1 MSNNFC
7 LLDSKKFNENLQA
20 VNLGKTL
27 QNTILIDS
35 NNNLLQNNTVN
46 EQANNIQYI
55 NKKNQNI
62 INPQINNNQDIQ
74 KCYLNNSNN
83 NQDIQKCYLN
93 NSLYAIYNNGNEKIK
108 YIKDEKN
115 NDIYDIDMNNETEFS
130 FQEKLKEI
138 KMENNSIPDKNL
150 NNIIP
155 DKNLNNIIP
164 DKNLNNII
172 PDNNLNNII
181 PDNNLNNFMD
191 NHFQSQTTN
200 CNLTILG
207 NNGSQTTNINPGN
220 TSLNLKEVY
229 SKTDVGNPFNRPNLS
244 INNQKNI
251 LTEKSRKEENNK
263 LLSELNNMPI
273 TESHIEQN
281 VNSNNSNEEFFNNN
295 NPILDIPTVKSNY
308 N

>member
-7 LLDSKKFNENLQA
+7 LLDSQRFNENLQA

-62 INPQINNNQDIQ
+62 INLQINNNQDIQ
-74 KCYLNNSNN
+74 KCH
-83 NQDIQKCYLN
+83 LN
-93 NSLYAIYNNGNEKIK
+93 NSLYAIYINGNEKIK
-108 YIKDEKN
+108 YIKDENN

-138 KMENNSIPDKNL
+138 KNSQKMVNNSIPHQNL
-150 NNIIP
+150 NNITIP
-155 DKNLNNIIP
+155 DQNLNNI
-164 DKNLNNII
+164 
-172 PDNNLNNII
+172 
-181 PDNNLNNFMD
+181 MD
-191 NHFQSQTTN
+191 NHCQSQTTN
-200 CNLTILG
+200 CKLTILG
-207 NNGSQTTNINPGN
+207 NNDSHIINNNPGN
-220 TSLNLKEVY
+220 TLLNLKEDTEVY
-229 SKTDVGNPFNRPNLS
+229 SKTDFGNPLNRPNLS
-244 INNQKNI
+244 INNQNSNKQNQKDI

-263 LLSELNNMPI
+263 LQSELNNMPI

-295 NPILDIPTVKSNY
+295 NNNPILDIPTVKSNY

>member
-74 KCYLNNSNN
+74 KCYLNNS
-83 NQDIQKCYLN
+83 
-93 NSLYAIYNNGNEKIK
+93 LYAIYNNGNEKIK

-138 KMENNSIPDKNL
+138 KKNSQKMEINSISDKNL

-164 DKNLNNII
+164 DQNLNNI
-172 PDNNLNNII
+172 
-181 PDNNLNNFMD
+181 MD

-200 CNLTILG
+200 CKLTILG
-207 NNGSQTTNINPGN
+207 NKESQIININPGN
-220 TSLNLKEVY
+220 TLLNFKEDTIVY
-229 SKTDVGNPFNRPNLS
+229 SKTEVRNPSNRPNLS
-244 INNQKNI
+244 INNQNSNKQNQKDI

-263 LLSELNNMPI
+263 LLSELNNMPT

>member
-74 KCYLNNSNN
+74 KCYLNNS
-83 NQDIQKCYLN
+83 
-93 NSLYAIYNNGNEKIK
+93 LYAIYNNGNEKIK
-108 YIKDEKN
+108 YIKDENN

-130 FQEKLKEI
+130 FQEKIKEI
-138 KMENNSIPDKNL
+138 KNSQKMVNNRIPDLNL

-155 DKNLNNIIP
+155 DQNLNNI
-164 DKNLNNII
+164 
-172 PDNNLNNII
+172 
-181 PDNNLNNFMD
+181 MD

-207 NNGSQTTNINPGN
+207 NDESRIININPGN
-220 TSLNLKEVY
+220 TLLNLKEDTEVY
-229 SKTDVGNPFNRPNLS
+229 SKTDFGNPLNRPNLS
-244 INNQKNI
+244 INNQNSNKQNQKDI

-295 NPILDIPTVKSNY
+295 NNNPILDIPTVKSNY

>member
-74 KCYLNNSNN
+74 KCYLNNS
-83 NQDIQKCYLN
+83 
-93 NSLYAIYNNGNEKIK
+93 LYAIYNNGNEKIK

-138 KMENNSIPDKNL
+138 KKNSQKTEGDGVPDRGL
-150 NNIIP
+150 GGV
-155 DKNLNNIIP
+155 
-164 DKNLNNII
+164 
-172 PDNNLNNII
+172 
-181 PDNNLNNFMD
+181 MD
-191 NHFQSQTTN
+191 NHFQSQTTY

-207 NNGSQTTNINPGN
+207 NNDSRIININPGN
-220 TSLNLKEVY
+220 TLPNFKEDTEVY
-229 SKTDVGNPFNRPNLS
+229 SKTDFGNPLNRPNLS
-244 INNQKNI
+244 INNQNSNKQNQKDI

-295 NPILDIPTVKSNY
+295 NNNPILDIPTVNSNY

>member
-7 LLDSKKFNENLQA
+7 LLDSQRFNENLQA

-74 KCYLNNSNN
+74 KCHLNNSF
-83 NQDIQKCYLN
+83 
-93 NSLYAIYNNGNEKIK
+93 YAIYNNGNEKIK
-108 YIKDEKN
+108 YIKDENN

-138 KMENNSIPDKNL
+138 KNSQKMEINSIPHQNL
-150 NNIIP
+150 NNITIP
-155 DKNLNNIIP
+155 DQNSNNIM
-164 DKNLNNII
+164 N
-172 PDNNLNNII
+172 
-181 PDNNLNNFMD
+181 

-200 CNLTILG
+200 CGLTILG
-207 NNGSQTTNINPGN
+207 NDESRIININPGN
-220 TSLNLKEVY
+220 TSLNLKEDTEVY
-229 SKTDVGNPFNRPNLS
+229 SKTDFGNPLNRPNLS
-244 INNQKNI
+244 INNQNSNKHNQKDI

-263 LLSELNNMPI
+263 LQSELNNMPI

>member
-55 NKKNQNI
+55 NQKNQNI
-62 INPQINNNQDIQ
+62 INPQI
-74 KCYLNNSNN
+74 NN

-108 YIKDEKN
+108 YIKDENN

-138 KMENNSIPDKNL
+138 KKNSQKIGINSIPY
-150 NNIIP
+150 NIM
-155 DKNLNNIIP
+155 NGR
-164 DKNLNNII
+164 
-172 PDNNLNNII
+172 
-181 PDNNLNNFMD
+181 
-191 NHFQSQTTN
+191 FQSQTTN
-200 CNLTILG
+200 CGLTI
-207 NNGSQTTNINPGN
+207 NESQTTNINPGN
-220 TSLNLKEVY
+220 TLLNFKEDTIVY
-229 SKTDVGNPFNRPNLS
+229 SKTEVRNPSNRPNLS
-244 INNQKNI
+244 INNQNSNKQNQKDI

-295 NPILDIPTVKSNY
+295 NNNPILDIPTVNSNY

>member
-7 LLDSKKFNENLQA
+7 LLDSQRFNENLQA

-74 KCYLNNSNN
+74 KCYLNNS
-83 NQDIQKCYLN
+83 
-93 NSLYAIYNNGNEKIK
+93 LYAIYNNGNEKIK
-108 YIKDEKN
+108 YIKDENN

-138 KMENNSIPDKNL
+138 KKNSQK
-150 NNIIP
+150 IIP

-164 DKNLNNII
+164 DQNSNNTM
-172 PDNNLNNII
+172 NGR
-181 PDNNLNNFMD
+181 
-191 NHFQSQTTN
+191 FQSQTTN

-207 NNGSQTTNINPGN
+207 NDESRIININPGN
-220 TSLNLKEVY
+220 TLLNLKEDTEVY
-229 SKTDVGNPFNRPNLS
+229 SKTDFGNPLNRPNLS
-244 INNQKNI
+244 INNQNSNKQNQKDI

>member
-74 KCYLNNSNN
+74 KCHLNNSF
-83 NQDIQKCYLN
+83 
-93 NSLYAIYNNGNEKIK
+93 YAIYNNGNEKIK

-138 KMENNSIPDKNL
+138 KKNSQKMEI
-150 NNIIP
+150 NIIP

-172 PDNNLNNII
+172 PDQNLNNI
-181 PDNNLNNFMD
+181 MD

-207 NNGSQTTNINPGN
+207 NNESQIININPGN
-220 TSLNLKEVY
+220 TLLNLKEDTKVY
-229 SKTDVGNPFNRPNLS
+229 SKTDVGNPLNRPNLS
-244 INNQKNI
+244 INNQNSNKQNQKDI

>member
-74 KCYLNNSNN
+74 KCYLNNS
-83 NQDIQKCYLN
+83 
-93 NSLYAIYNNGNEKIK
+93 LYAIYNNGNGNEKIK

-138 KMENNSIPDKNL
+138 KNSQKMEI
-150 NNIIP
+150 NIIP

-164 DKNLNNII
+164 DQNLNNIM
-172 PDNNLNNII
+172 NGR
-181 PDNNLNNFMD
+181 
-191 NHFQSQTTN
+191 FQSQTTN
-200 CNLTILG
+200 CGLTI
-207 NNGSQTTNINPGN
+207 NESQTTNINPGN
-220 TSLNLKEVY
+220 TSLNLEKDTKVY
-229 SKTDVGNPFNRPNLS
+229 SKTEVRNPSNRPNLS
-244 INNQKNI
+244 INNQNSNKQNQKDI

-263 LLSELNNMPI
+263 LQSELNNMPI

-295 NPILDIPTVKSNY
+295 NNNPILDIPTVKSNY

>member
-74 KCYLNNSNN
+74 KCYLNNS
-83 NQDIQKCYLN
+83 
-93 NSLYAIYNNGNEKIK
+93 LYAIYNNGNEKIK

-138 KMENNSIPDKNL
+138 KKNSQKMENNSIPDQNS
-150 NNIIP
+150 NNTM
-155 DKNLNNIIP
+155 N
-164 DKNLNNII
+164 
-172 PDNNLNNII
+172 
-181 PDNNLNNFMD
+181 

-207 NNGSQTTNINPGN
+207 NDESRIININPGN
-220 TSLNLKEVY
+220 TLLNLKEDTEVY
-229 SKTDVGNPFNRPNLS
+229 SKTDFGNPLNRPNLS
-244 INNQKNI
+244 INNQNSNKQNQKDI

>member
-7 LLDSKKFNENLQA
+7 LLDSQRFNENLQA

-74 KCYLNNSNN
+74 KCYLNNS
-83 NQDIQKCYLN
+83 
-93 NSLYAIYNNGNEKIK
+93 LYAIYNNGNEKIK

-138 KMENNSIPDKNL
+138 KKNSQKMVIPDKNLNNSIPDKNL
-150 NNIIP
+150 INIIP
-155 DKNLNNIIP
+155 DQNSNNTM
-164 DKNLNNII
+164 N
-172 PDNNLNNII
+172 
-181 PDNNLNNFMD
+181 

-207 NNGSQTTNINPGN
+207 NDESRIININPGN
-220 TSLNLKEVY
+220 TLPNLKEDTEVY
-229 SKTDVGNPFNRPNLS
+229 SKTDFGNPLNRPNLS
-244 INNQKNI
+244 INNQNSNKQNQKDI

>member
-74 KCYLNNSNN
+74 KCYLNNS
-83 NQDIQKCYLN
+83 
-93 NSLYAIYNNGNEKIK
+93 LYAIYNNGNGNEKIK

-138 KMENNSIPDKNL
+138 KNSQKMEI
-150 NNIIP
+150 NIIP

-164 DKNLNNII
+164 DQNLNNIM
-172 PDNNLNNII
+172 NGR
-181 PDNNLNNFMD
+181 
-191 NHFQSQTTN
+191 FQSQTTN
-200 CNLTILG
+200 CGLTI
-207 NNGSQTTNINPGN
+207 NESQTTNINPGN
-220 TSLNLKEVY
+220 TSLNLEKDTIVY
-229 SKTDVGNPFNRPNLS
+229 SKTEVRNPSNRPNLS
-244 INNQKNI
+244 INNQNSNKQNQKDI

-263 LLSELNNMPI
+263 LLSELNNMPT

-281 VNSNNSNEEFFNNN
+281 VNSNNSKEEIFNNNNN

>member
-7 LLDSKKFNENLQA
+7 LLDSQRFNENLQA

-74 KCYLNNSNN
+74 KCYLNNS
-83 NQDIQKCYLN
+83 
-93 NSLYAIYNNGNEKIK
+93 LYAIYNNGNEKIK
-108 YIKDEKN
+108 YIKDENN

-138 KMENNSIPDKNL
+138 KNSQKMEI
-150 NNIIP
+150 NIIP

-164 DKNLNNII
+164 DQNLNNIM
-172 PDNNLNNII
+172 NGR
-181 PDNNLNNFMD
+181 
-191 NHFQSQTTN
+191 FQSQTTN
-200 CNLTILG
+200 CGLTI
-207 NNGSQTTNINPGN
+207 NESQTTNINPGN
-220 TSLNLKEVY
+220 TSLNLEKDTEVY
-229 SKTDVGNPFNRPNLS
+229 SKTEVRNPSNRPNLS
-244 INNQKNI
+244 INNQNSNKQNQKDI

-263 LLSELNNMPI
+263 LLSELNNMPT

-281 VNSNNSNEEFFNNN
+281 VNRNNSNEEFFNNNNN

>member
-74 KCYLNNSNN
+74 KCHLNNSF
-83 NQDIQKCYLN
+83 
-93 NSLYAIYNNGNEKIK
+93 YAIYNNGNEKIK

-138 KMENNSIPDKNL
+138 KKNSQK
-150 NNIIP
+150 IIP

-164 DKNLNNII
+164 DQNSNNTM
-172 PDNNLNNII
+172 NGR
-181 PDNNLNNFMD
+181 
-191 NHFQSQTTN
+191 FQSQTTN

-207 NNGSQTTNINPGN
+207 NDESRIININPGN
-220 TSLNLKEVY
+220 TLLNLKEDTEVY
-229 SKTDVGNPFNRPNLS
+229 SKTDFGNPLNRPNLS
-244 INNQKNI
+244 INNQNSNKQNQKDI

-263 LLSELNNMPI
+263 LLSELNNMPT

-295 NPILDIPTVKSNY
+295 NNNPILDIPTVNSNY

>member
-55 NKKNQNI
+55 NQKNQNI
-62 INPQINNNQDIQ
+62 INPQI
-74 KCYLNNSNN
+74 NN

-138 KMENNSIPDKNL
+138 KKNSQK
-150 NNIIP
+150 IIP

-164 DKNLNNII
+164 DQNLNNI
-172 PDNNLNNII
+172 
-181 PDNNLNNFMD
+181 MD
-191 NHFQSQTTN
+191 NHFQSQTTK

-207 NNGSQTTNINPGN
+207 NDESRIININPGN
-220 TSLNLKEVY
+220 TLLNLKEDTEVY
-229 SKTDVGNPFNRPNLS
+229 SKTDFGNPLNRPNLS
-244 INNQKNI
+244 INNQNSNKQNQKDI

-263 LLSELNNMPI
+263 LLSELNNMPT

>member
-7 LLDSKKFNENLQA
+7 LLDSQRFNENLQA

-62 INPQINNNQDIQ
+62 INPQM
-74 KCYLNNSNN
+74 NN

-108 YIKDEKN
+108 YIKDENN

-138 KMENNSIPDKNL
+138 KKNSQKMEINRIPDQNSNNITIPDQNL
-150 NNIIP
+150 NNIM
-155 DKNLNNIIP
+155 N
-164 DKNLNNII
+164 
-172 PDNNLNNII
+172 
-181 PDNNLNNFMD
+181 

-200 CNLTILG
+200 CGLTILG
-207 NNGSQTTNINPGN
+207 NDESRIININPGN
-220 TSLNLKEVY
+220 TLLNLKEDTEVY
-229 SKTDVGNPFNRPNLS
+229 SKTDFGNPLNRPNLS
-244 INNQKNI
+244 INNQNSNKQNQKDI

>member
-7 LLDSKKFNENLQA
+7 LLDSQRFNENLQA

-55 NKKNQNI
+55 NQKNQNI
-62 INPQINNNQDIQ
+62 INPQI
-74 KCYLNNSNN
+74 NN

-108 YIKDEKN
+108 YIKDENN

-138 KMENNSIPDKNL
+138 KNSQKMVIPDKNL

-164 DKNLNNII
+164 DKNLNN
-172 PDNNLNNII
+172 
-181 PDNNLNNFMD
+181 FMD

-207 NNGSQTTNINPGN
+207 NNESQIININPGN
-220 TSLNLKEVY
+220 TLINLEEVN

-263 LLSELNNMPI
+263 LLSELNNMPT

>member
-74 KCYLNNSNN
+74 KCYLNNS
-83 NQDIQKCYLN
+83 
-93 NSLYAIYNNGNEKIK
+93 LYAIYNNGNEKIK

-138 KMENNSIPDKNL
+138 EKNSQKMENIPDQI
-150 NNIIP
+150 NIM
-155 DKNLNNIIP
+155 N
-164 DKNLNNII
+164 
-172 PDNNLNNII
+172 
-181 PDNNLNNFMD
+181 
-191 NHFQSQTTN
+191 NHFQSETTN
-200 CNLTILG
+200 CNLTISG
-207 NNGSQTTNINPGN
+207 NNEPQIINMNPGN
-220 TSLNLKEVY
+220 TLLNLEEDTKVE
-229 SKTDVGNPFNRPNLS
+229 SKTDFGNPLNRPNLNIS
-244 INNQKNI
+244 NINSNKQNQKNI

>member
-74 KCYLNNSNN
+74 KCYLNNS
-83 NQDIQKCYLN
+83 
-93 NSLYAIYNNGNEKIK
+93 LYAIYNNDNEKIK
-108 YIKDEKN
+108 YIKDENN

-138 KMENNSIPDKNL
+138 KKNSQKMGINSIPHQNL
-150 NNIIP
+150 NNITIP
-155 DKNLNNIIP
+155 DQNLNNIM
-164 DKNLNNII
+164 NGR
-172 PDNNLNNII
+172 
-181 PDNNLNNFMD
+181 
-191 NHFQSQTTN
+191 FQSQTTN

-207 NNGSQTTNINPGN
+207 NNDSQTTNINPGN
-220 TSLNLKEVY
+220 TSINLEKDTKVY
-229 SKTDVGNPFNRPNLS
+229 SKTEVRNPSNRPNLS
-244 INNQKNI
+244 INNQNSNKQNQKDI

-263 LLSELNNMPI
+263 LPSELNNMPI

-295 NPILDIPTVKSNY
+295 NNNPILDIPTVKSNY

>member
-7 LLDSKKFNENLQA
+7 LLDSQRFNENLQA

-74 KCYLNNSNN
+74 KCYLNNS
-83 NQDIQKCYLN
+83 
-93 NSLYAIYNNGNEKIK
+93 LYAIYNNGNEKIK

-138 KMENNSIPDKNL
+138 KKNSQK
-150 NNIIP
+150 IIP

-164 DKNLNNII
+164 DQNSNNTM
-172 PDNNLNNII
+172 NGR
-181 PDNNLNNFMD
+181 
-191 NHFQSQTTN
+191 FQSQTTN

-207 NNGSQTTNINPGN
+207 NDESRIININPGN
-220 TSLNLKEVY
+220 TLLNLKEDTEVY
-229 SKTDVGNPFNRPNLS
+229 SKTDFGNPLNRPNLS
-244 INNQKNI
+244 INNQNSNKQNQKDI

>member
-74 KCYLNNSNN
+74 KCYLNNS
-83 NQDIQKCYLN
+83 
-93 NSLYAIYNNGNEKIK
+93 LYAIYINGNEKIK

-138 KMENNSIPDKNL
+138 KNSQKMEI
-150 NNIIP
+150 NIIP

-172 PDNNLNNII
+172 PDQNLNNI
-181 PDNNLNNFMD
+181 MD

-200 CNLTILG
+200 CKLTILG
-207 NNGSQTTNINPGN
+207 NKESQIININPGN
-220 TSLNLKEVY
+220 TSLNLEKDTKVY
-229 SKTDVGNPFNRPNLS
+229 SKTEVRNPSNRPNLS
-244 INNQKNI
+244 INNQNSNKQNQKDI

-263 LLSELNNMPI
+263 LLSELNNMPT

>member
-74 KCYLNNSNN
+74 KCYLNNS
-83 NQDIQKCYLN
+83 
-93 NSLYAIYNNGNEKIK
+93 LYAIYNNGNEKIK

-138 KMENNSIPDKNL
+138 KKNSQKMEI
-150 NNIIP
+150 NIIP

-172 PDNNLNNII
+172 PDQNSNNNMN
-181 PDNNLNNFMD
+181 

-207 NNGSQTTNINPGN
+207 NNESQIININPGN
-220 TSLNLKEVY
+220 TLLNLKEDTKVY
-229 SKTDVGNPFNRPNLS
+229 SKTDVGNPLNRPNLS
-244 INNQKNI
+244 INNQNSNKQNQKDI

-281 VNSNNSNEEFFNNN
+281 VNSNNSNEEFCNNNNN

>member
-55 NKKNQNI
+55 NQKNQKI

-74 KCYLNNSNN
+74 KCH
-83 NQDIQKCYLN
+83 LN
-93 NSLYAIYNNGNEKIK
+93 NSLYAIYINGNEKIK

-138 KMENNSIPDKNL
+138 KNNSQKMVNNRIPDLNL

-155 DKNLNNIIP
+155 DQNLNNI
-164 DKNLNNII
+164 
-172 PDNNLNNII
+172 
-181 PDNNLNNFMD
+181 MD

-207 NNGSQTTNINPGN
+207 NNNINPGN
-220 TSLNLKEVY
+220 TLLNSDEDTIVYLKTEVR
-229 SKTDVGNPFNRPNLS
+229 NPSNRPNLS
-244 INNQKNI
+244 INNQNSNKQNQKDI

-263 LLSELNNMPI
+263 LLSELNNMPT

>member
-74 KCYLNNSNN
+74 KCYLNNS
-83 NQDIQKCYLN
+83 
-93 NSLYAIYNNGNEKIK
+93 LYAIYNNGNEKIK

-138 KMENNSIPDKNL
+138 KKNSQKMENPDQSL
-150 NNIIP
+150 GGV
-155 DKNLNNIIP
+155 
-164 DKNLNNII
+164 
-172 PDNNLNNII
+172 
-181 PDNNLNNFMD
+181 MD
-191 NHFQSQTTN
+191 NHCQSQTTN
-200 CNLTILG
+200 CKLTILG
-207 NNGSQTTNINPGN
+207 NNDSHIINNNPGN
-220 TSLNLKEVY
+220 TLLNLKEDTEVY
-229 SKTDVGNPFNRPNLS
+229 SKTDFGNPLNRPNLS
-244 INNQKNI
+244 INNQNSNKQNQKDI

-263 LLSELNNMPI
+263 LQSELNNMPI

-295 NPILDIPTVKSNY
+295 NNNPILDIPTVKSNY

>member
-7 LLDSKKFNENLQA
+7 LLDSQRFNENLQA

-74 KCYLNNSNN
+74 KCYLNNS
-83 NQDIQKCYLN
+83 
-93 NSLYAIYNNGNEKIK
+93 LYAIYNNGNEKIK
-108 YIKDEKN
+108 YIKDENN

-138 KMENNSIPDKNL
+138 KKNSQKMEGDRIPA
-150 NNIIP
+150 
-155 DKNLNNIIP
+155 
-164 DKNLNNII
+164 KNLNNII

-181 PDNNLNNFMD
+181 PDKHLNNIMD

-207 NNGSQTTNINPGN
+207 NNGSQTININPGK
-220 TSLNLKEVY
+220 TSLNLKEDTKVY
-229 SKTDVGNPFNRPNLS
+229 PKTEVGNPFRPNLS
-244 INNQKNI
+244 INNQNSNKQNQKDI

-263 LLSELNNMPI
+263 LLSEVNNMPI

-295 NPILDIPTVKSNY
+295 NPILDIPTVNSNY
-308 N
+308 S

>member
-74 KCYLNNSNN
+74 KCYLNNS
-83 NQDIQKCYLN
+83 
-93 NSLYAIYNNGNEKIK
+93 LYAIYNNGNGNEKIK

-138 KMENNSIPDKNL
+138 KKNSQKMEINRIPDQNSNNITIPDQNL
-150 NNIIP
+150 NNIM
-155 DKNLNNIIP
+155 N
-164 DKNLNNII
+164 
-172 PDNNLNNII
+172 
-181 PDNNLNNFMD
+181 

-200 CNLTILG
+200 CGLTILG
-207 NNGSQTTNINPGN
+207 NDESRIININPGN
-220 TSLNLKEVY
+220 TSLNLKEDTEVY
-229 SKTDVGNPFNRPNLS
+229 SKTDFGNPLNRPNLS
-244 INNQKNI
+244 INNQNSNKHNQKDI

-263 LLSELNNMPI
+263 LQSELNNMPI

>member
-74 KCYLNNSNN
+74 KCYLNNS
-83 NQDIQKCYLN
+83 
-93 NSLYAIYNNGNEKIK
+93 LYAIYNNGNEKIK

-138 KMENNSIPDKNL
+138 KKNSQKMENNRIPDKNLNNRIPDKNL

-155 DKNLNNIIP
+155 DQNLNNI
-164 DKNLNNII
+164 
-172 PDNNLNNII
+172 
-181 PDNNLNNFMD
+181 MD

-200 CNLTILG
+200 CKLTILG
-207 NNGSQTTNINPGN
+207 NKESQIININPGN
-220 TSLNLKEVY
+220 TSLNLEKDTKVY
-229 SKTDVGNPFNRPNLS
+229 SKTEVRNPSNRPNLS
-244 INNQKNI
+244 INNQNSNKQNQKDI

-263 LLSELNNMPI
+263 LLSELNNMPT

-295 NPILDIPTVKSNY
+295 NNNPILDIPTVKSNY

>member
-7 LLDSKKFNENLQA
+7 LLDSQRFNENLQA

-74 KCYLNNSNN
+74 KCYLNNS
-83 NQDIQKCYLN
+83 
-93 NSLYAIYNNGNEKIK
+93 LYAIYNNGNEKIK
-108 YIKDEKN
+108 YIKDENN

-130 FQEKLKEI
+130 FKEKLKEI
-138 KMENNSIPDKNL
+138 KNNSQKMVNNRFPDLNL

-155 DKNLNNIIP
+155 DLNLNN
-164 DKNLNNII
+164 N
-172 PDNNLNNII
+172 
-181 PDNNLNNFMD
+181 MD

-207 NNGSQTTNINPGN
+207 NNDSRIININPGN
-220 TSLNLKEVY
+220 TLPNFKEDTIVY
-229 SKTDVGNPFNRPNLS
+229 SKTEVRNPSNRPNLS
-244 INNQKNI
+244 INNQNSNKQNQKDI

-263 LLSELNNMPI
+263 LQSELNNMPI

>member
-7 LLDSKKFNENLQA
+7 LLDSQRFDENLQA

-74 KCYLNNSNN
+74 KCYLNNS
-83 NQDIQKCYLN
+83 
-93 NSLYAIYNNGNEKIK
+93 LYAIYNNGNGNEKIK

-138 KMENNSIPDKNL
+138 KKNSQKMENNSIPDRGL
-150 NNIIP
+150 GCVMNNY
-155 DKNLNNIIP
+155 
-164 DKNLNNII
+164 
-172 PDNNLNNII
+172 
-181 PDNNLNNFMD
+181 
-191 NHFQSQTTN
+191 FQSQTTN

-207 NNGSQTTNINPGN
+207 NNESQTTNINPGN
-220 TSLNLKEVY
+220 TSLNSEEDTKVY
-229 SKTDVGNPFNRPNLS
+229 LKTDVGNPLNRPNLS
-244 INNQKNI
+244 INNQNSNKQNQKDI

>member
-74 KCYLNNSNN
+74 KCHLNNSF
-83 NQDIQKCYLN
+83 
-93 NSLYAIYNNGNEKIK
+93 YAIYNNGNEKIK

-138 KMENNSIPDKNL
+138 KKNSQK
-150 NNIIP
+150 IIP

-164 DKNLNNII
+164 DQNSNNTM
-172 PDNNLNNII
+172 NGR
-181 PDNNLNNFMD
+181 
-191 NHFQSQTTN
+191 FQSQTTN

-207 NNGSQTTNINPGN
+207 NDESRIININPGN
-220 TSLNLKEVY
+220 TLLNLKEDTEVY
-229 SKTDVGNPFNRPNLS
+229 SKTDFGNPLNRPNLS
-244 INNQKNI
+244 INNQNSNKHNQKDI

>member
-7 LLDSKKFNENLQA
+7 LLDSQRFNENLQA

-74 KCYLNNSNN
+74 KCYLNNS
-83 NQDIQKCYLN
+83 
-93 NSLYAIYNNGNEKIK
+93 LYAIYNNDNEKIK
-108 YIKDEKN
+108 YIKDENN

-138 KMENNSIPDKNL
+138 KKNSQKMEINRIPDQNSNNITIPDQNL
-150 NNIIP
+150 NNIM
-155 DKNLNNIIP
+155 N
-164 DKNLNNII
+164 
-172 PDNNLNNII
+172 
-181 PDNNLNNFMD
+181 

-207 NNGSQTTNINPGN
+207 NDESRIININPGN
-220 TSLNLKEVY
+220 TLLNLKEDTEVY
-229 SKTDVGNPFNRPNLS
+229 SKTDFGNPLNRPNLS
-244 INNQKNI
+244 INNQNSNKHNQKDI

>member
-74 KCYLNNSNN
+74 KCYLNNS
-83 NQDIQKCYLN
+83 
-93 NSLYAIYNNGNEKIK
+93 LYAIYNNGNEKIK

-138 KMENNSIPDKNL
+138 KKNSQKMEINSISDKNL

-164 DKNLNNII
+164 DQNLNNI
-172 PDNNLNNII
+172 
-181 PDNNLNNFMD
+181 MD

-207 NNGSQTTNINPGN
+207 NDESRIININPGN
-220 TSLNLKEVY
+220 TSLNLKEDTEVY
-229 SKTDVGNPFNRPNLS
+229 SKTDFGNPLNRPNLS
-244 INNQKNI
+244 INNQNSNKQNQKDI

>member
-74 KCYLNNSNN
+74 KCHLNNSF
-83 NQDIQKCYLN
+83 
-93 NSLYAIYNNGNEKIK
+93 YAIYNNGNEKIK

-138 KMENNSIPDKNL
+138 KKNSQK
-150 NNIIP
+150 IIP

-164 DKNLNNII
+164 DQNSNNTM
-172 PDNNLNNII
+172 NGR
-181 PDNNLNNFMD
+181 
-191 NHFQSQTTN
+191 FQSQTTN

-207 NNGSQTTNINPGN
+207 NNESQTTNINPGN
-220 TSLNLKEVY
+220 TSLNLEKDTKVY
-229 SKTDVGNPFNRPNLS
+229 SKTEVRNPSNRPNLS
-244 INNQKNI
+244 INNQNSNKQNQKDI

>member
-74 KCYLNNSNN
+74 KCYLNNS
-83 NQDIQKCYLN
+83 
-93 NSLYAIYNNGNEKIK
+93 LYAIYNNGNGNEKIK
-108 YIKDEKN
+108 YIKDENN

-138 KMENNSIPDKNL
+138 KNSQKMVNNRIPDLNL

-155 DKNLNNIIP
+155 DQNLNNI
-164 DKNLNNII
+164 
-172 PDNNLNNII
+172 
-181 PDNNLNNFMD
+181 MD

-207 NNGSQTTNINPGN
+207 NDGSRMINVNPGN
-220 TSLNLKEVY
+220 TSLNLQEDTKEY
-229 SKTDVGNPFNRPNLS
+229 SNTDFGNPFNRPNLS
-244 INNQKNI
+244 INNQNSNKQNQKDI

-263 LLSELNNMPI
+263 LLSELNNMPT

-281 VNSNNSNEEFFNNN
+281 VNINNSNEEFFNNN